1 MPSALAF
8 LDKAEMRRGGASG
21 SELVAVMQASK
32 PRYGNNLRVHRRTLC
47 RCASGRRILAQ
58 AEMCPVIMVIANVLR
73 HEPLQMASVDNN
85 NMIEQL
91 SAAGTYPSFGNAV
104 LPWATNRCS
113 YRADA

>member
-1 MPSALAF
+1 MWP
-8 LDKAEMRRGGASG
+8 G
-21 SELVAVMQASK
+21 SDSRSEFVAVMQASK
-32 PRYGNNLRVHRRTLC
+32 PRYGNNLRIHRRTLC

-73 HEPLQMASVDNN
+73 HEPLQVASVDNN

-91 SAAGTYPSFGNAV
+91 SAAATYPSLCNAV